1 MKKYW
6 PIRCFLL
13 QTRLIYKRKNGLD
26 TQWEGQNFVHFISDS
41 TFGFGFKNE
50 KEWFIFLTQLT
61 WVSKA
66 ICNYFQK
73 WNQESV
79 GETPISYY

>member
-1 MKKYW
+1 MKNFFRRKSPPYFRGETMKKYG

-61 WVSKA
+61 
-66 ICNYFQK
+66 
-73 WNQESV
+73 
-79 GETPISYY
+79 